1 MSIEKAI
8 LASGPARRSPE
19 SSDRMFSGQT
29 VGVVIPCYR
38 VEAQVRD
45 VISRIPA
52 FVDVVIAV
60 NDASPDDTLG
70 VLRSIDSPRL
80 VVLNHERNRGVGGA
94 MATGFR
100 YALAASIDIVAKIDG
115 DGQMDPRR
123 LQQLIE
129 PIAEGVCDYA
139 KANRFL
145 HLPELRRMPW
155 TRKLGNIALT
165 FLTKM
170 ASGYWHIF
178 DPQNGYLAIRS
189 DYLAMLDLR
198 RLATRRF
205 FFENEMLI
213 QLNVESARALDCPM
227 PAFYGR
233 ETSTL
238 SAGRTAVEFPRLL
251 LAGFCRRL
259 LHRYVLRD
267 FSMVVPL
274 YAFGAVLFLW
284 GVFFGAYT
292 WIRAAQT
299 EMLTPTGTVM
309 LSVLP
314 LILGFQ
320 MLMQGL
326 LIEMLQAPRAAAA
339 PTSRRSGTARQ
350 PQDLPDHEEPFAT
363 DDAVWLAADRNA
375 RRVVEEVRVA
385 QRGLRRTSQELR
397 TA

>member
-1 MSIEKAI
+1 
-8 LASGPARRSPE
+8 
-19 SSDRMFSGQT
+19 MFSGQT

-45 VISRIPA
+45 VISHIPA

-60 NDASPDDTLG
+60 NDASPGDTLG

-100 YALAASIDIVAKIDG
+100 YALAAGIDIVAKIDG

-129 PIAEGVCDYA
+129 PIARGACDYA

-145 HLPELRRMPW
+145 HLPELRRMPR

-213 QLNVESARALDCPM
+213 QLNVESARVLDCPM
-227 PAFYGR
+227 PAFYGP
-233 ETSTL
+233 EASTL
-238 SAGRTAVEFPRLL
+238 RPWRTAVEFPRLL

-326 LIEMLQAPRAAAA
+326 LIDMLQAPRAAAA
-339 PTSRRSGTARQ
+339 PTSRRPTAAQ
-350 PQDLPDHEEPFAT
+350 QSQDSSDHEEPLAT
-363 DDAVWLAADRNA
+363 DGAVWLAADRNA
-375 RRVVEEVRVA
+375 RRVVEEMRVA
-385 QRGLRRTSQELR
+385 QHSTRRTSQELR